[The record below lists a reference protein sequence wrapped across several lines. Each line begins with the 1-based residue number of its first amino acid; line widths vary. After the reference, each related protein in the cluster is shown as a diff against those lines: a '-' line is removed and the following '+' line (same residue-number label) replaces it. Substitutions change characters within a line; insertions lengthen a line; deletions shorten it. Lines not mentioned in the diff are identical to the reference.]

1 MTASERSPGEGEDV
15 AWSDEVEHLIAA
27 ADVEAPLG
35 AQIAEWL
42 TAEPAGRVA
51 DIGCGPGA
59 MTLALLARS
68 PDAQVDAVDGEP
80 MMLDAARRCLT
91 AAGLDAQVEFRLGD
105 LDSLELAEAAYDLV
119 WVGSV
124 VHHLPDQQSGVDRL
138 AALLR
143 PGGRL
148 ALGEGG
154 LPLRLPALRSRH
166 RSSRPGGQALGGAG
180 GVVQRTARRHAGGRP
195 RARGLDDPAGQRW
208 PGRACDA
215 VVPV

>member
-1 MTASERSPGEGEDV
+1 
-15 AWSDEVEHLIAA
+15 
-27 ADVEAPLG
+27 
-35 AQIAEWL
+35 
-42 TAEPAGRVA
+42 
-51 DIGCGPGA
+51 

-208 PGRACDA
+208 PGCACDA